1 MRTRV
6 AIALLAAF
14 IGGVPAAAPASA
26 AAGGAPPVP
35 GASEIRGTVKDALGR
50 ALAGVVLK
58 LRTQAGVVV
67 ARASSDDHGAF
78 RFSPGARGVYAI
90 VAEKQGFKL
99 ASAIVTWSGQPARP
113 VILSMESERALSLQV
128 IARRLNQARNDIFPE
143 TGSSVYHFSEQD
155 IEDLPAGENTSLTQT
170 VVQAPGVNQDAYD
183 NGNFHVRG
191 VDGQVQYRINGVF
204 LPEMDSSFGMVTSPR
219 FAHSLDLL
227 DGALPAEFGYRTAGV
242 IDIHTKT
249 GCTNQEGQAEMYGG
263 QRATYQPSFEYG
275 GCDGRLDYY
284 VAGYYLQND
293 RGVQPPT
300 EGPVAIHDR
309 TSQGQG
315 FGYFSYLI
323 DPDTRLSLISGT
335 AVNFYRIP
343 NTPDVTPVYQ
353 LNGVASYSSVN
364 LKESQLE
371 QNYFGILALQGKIGE
386 NLNYQIAAFSR
397 YERTQFFPD
406 PIGDLIYNGVAS
418 NVFNGD
424 YANGMQ
430 GDFSYRLSEAH
441 TIRFGFFGQEEAVN
455 IDTTS
460 LVFPAHSEG
469 QQTSDIPIG
478 IVDNLNKLTWLGGL
492 YVQDQ
497 WRVSE
502 AFTLLYG
509 ARFDYMDQFVTAW
522 AFEPRIGATYKLDPG
537 TTLHVGYARYFT
549 PPSLE
554 TLTYTSVE
562 KFNGTTNAA
571 AVPGDETVKPERD
584 NYFDA
589 GVVRRITPNLNLSLD
604 NYFKLADQML
614 DSNQFGNAL
623 IFTPANYAHGRSWGS
638 ELSLAYGKGNLSGY
652 FNFSYE
658 VLQATDVTTM
668 QFTFDPNELPYIAGH
683 YVTLDQSQLFT
694 ASSGATYRWNK
705 FLFTFDSIFGSG
717 LRDGFA
723 NTAYM
728 PSYFQF
734 NPAVG
739 RSFDVAGIGRVDTR
753 LVIINAFDHIYE
765 IRNGTGIGVNQANFA
780 PRRALYL
787 DCVVPLSSPAVASR
801 NSP

>member
-1 MRTRV
+1 MR
-6 AIALLAAF
+6 AGLAAALLAALVVQ
-14 IGGVPAAAPASA
+14 IPGTASLWAKADDVPSA
-26 AAGGAPPVP
+26 QGSTVI
-35 GASEIRGTVKDALGR
+35 SGTVTDALGR
-50 ALAGVVLK
+50 PLTAAALK
-58 LRTQAGVVV
+58 LRTQSGAIA
-67 ARASSDDHGAF
+67 ARALSDDHGAF
-78 RFSPGARGVYAI
+78 SFPPVALGVYAI
-90 VAEKQGFKL
+90 IAEKHGFRP
-99 ASAIVTWSGQPARP
+99 ATAIVEVSARSSRP
-113 VILSMESERALSLQV
+113 VVLAMESERALSLQV
-128 IARRLNQARNDIFPE
+128 TAHRLNQARNDIFPQ

-155 IEDLPAGENTSLTQT
+155 IENLPAGENTSLTQT
-170 VVQAPGVNQDAYD
+170 LVQAPGVNQDAYD

-204 LPEMDSSFGMVTSPR
+204 LPEMDTSFGMVTSPR
-219 FAHSLDLL
+219 FAHNLDLL
-227 DGALPAEFGYRTAGV
+227 DGALGAEFGYRTAGV

-249 GCTNQEGQAEMYGG
+249 GCTNQGGQAEMYGG

-275 GCDGRLDYY
+275 GCNGRLDYY
-284 VAGYYLQND
+284 VGGYYLQND

-309 TSQGQG
+309 TNQGQG
-315 FGYFSYLI
+315 LGYFSYLI
-323 DPDTRLSLISGT
+323 DPDTRLTLLTGT
-335 AVNFYRIP
+335 AVNFFQIP
-343 NTPDVTPVYQ
+343 NTPGVPQVYQ
-353 LNGVASYSSVN
+353 LNGVPIYPSAD

-371 QNYFGILALQGKIGE
+371 QNYFGVLALQGKLGQ
-386 NLNYQIAAFSR
+386 NFNYQAAAFSR

-418 NVFNGD
+418 NVLNGD
-424 YANGMQ
+424 YANGVQ

-441 TIRFGFFGQEEAVN
+441 TIHFGFFGQEEAVN

-460 LVFPAHSEG
+460 LVFSANSEG
-469 QQTSDIPIG
+469 QQISDVPFS

-497 WRVSE
+497 WRVGE
-502 AFTLLYG
+502 RMTLLYG

-522 AFEPRIGATYKLDPG
+522 AFEPRIGATYKLDPA
-537 TTLHVGYARYFT
+537 TTLHAGYARYFT

-554 TLTYTSVE
+554 TLSYTAIE
-562 KFNGTTNAA
+562 KFSGTTNAA
-571 AVPGDETVKPERD
+571 AVPGNDTVQPERD

-589 GVVRRITPNLNLSLD
+589 GIVRRITPHLNLSLD

-623 IFTPANYAHGRSWGS
+623 IFTPTNYAHGRSWGS
-638 ELSLAYGKGNLSGY
+638 ELSLTYAKGSLSGY

-668 QFTFDPNELPYIAGH
+668 QFTFDPDELPYIAGH

-734 NPAVG
+734 NAAIG
-739 RSFDVAGIGRVDTR
+739 RSFDLLRIGRVDTR

-780 PRRALYL
+780 PRRTLYL
-787 DCVVPLSSPAVASR
+787 DCVLPFSAAGASNR
-801 NSP
+801 SLP